1 MVLGGALTGAGAT
14 MYQMAVVGTAA
25 WAIRLPLAWLL
36 GHVVY
41 EEAEGIWIAMLCS
54 MIVQALAMLMVYQF
68 TNWQRFAM
76 RGNGGKKMVGRRRN
90 VERKR

>member
-41 EEAEGIWIAMLCS
+41 ETAEGIWIAMLCS
-54 MIVQALAMLMVYQF
+54 MIVQALAMLAVYQF

-76 RGNGGKKMVGRRRN
+76 RGNGK
-90 VERKR
+90 RKSVTG